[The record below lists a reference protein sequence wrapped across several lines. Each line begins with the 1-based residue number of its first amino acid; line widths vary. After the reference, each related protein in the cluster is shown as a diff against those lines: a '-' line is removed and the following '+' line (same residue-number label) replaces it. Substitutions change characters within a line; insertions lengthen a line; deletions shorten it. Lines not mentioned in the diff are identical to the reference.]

1 MAAKKTTE
9 PVPEINPARGGSY
22 VRNPDGTLAQTEGP
36 DMVPPAA
43 EIGVTKPAPANTPTS
58 NT

>member
-43 EIGVTKPAPANTPTS
+43 PAPNTPTS
-58 NT
+58 NTQE